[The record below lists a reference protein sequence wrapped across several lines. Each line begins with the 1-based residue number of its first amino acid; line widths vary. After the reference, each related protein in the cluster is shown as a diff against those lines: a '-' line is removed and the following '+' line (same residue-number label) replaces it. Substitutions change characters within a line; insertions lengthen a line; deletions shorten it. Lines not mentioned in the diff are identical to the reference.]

1 MLKRIITLILA
12 ICIIF
17 ATSFV
22 FASND
27 AGSEV
32 KDSLDKTGDS
42 VRNTV
47 DNAGNAVRS
56 TVDNAGNMVR
66 DGVGHIENGIEDLG
80 NTFSAGA
87 ARTTNHN
94 NNSGYKTARTS
105 TDAATFAGMTANT
118 WVWFVMAIATV
129 AIIALVWYYAM
140 QNDVNYRKNNDE

>member
-22 FASND
+22 FATND

-87 ARTTNHN
+87 SRTTNN
-94 NNSGYKTARTS
+94 NNDNISYRTTRTS
-105 TDAATFAGMTANT
+105 NDTATFAGMSANT

-140 QNDVNYRKNNDE
+140 QNDVNYRKNND